1 MARSHAE
8 ACSWGR
14 EGGSAAHGPWLD
26 LEDLVEVER
35 TSEDVAH
42 PIEAALLPGLCAGV
56 ARGRAW
62 GAEYPCCSTSR
73 RLRRIWLRSVE
84 AGTECTQEF
93 VLRRSPAAQAKGR
106 CLTTTVFLR

>member
-1 MARSHAE
+1 LA
-8 ACSWGR
+8 
-14 EGGSAAHGPWLD
+14 D

-73 RLRRIWLRSVE
+73 RLRRIWLRFVE

-93 VLRRSPAAQAKGR
+93 VLRRSPAAEAKVVARPRPSSCGYGSR
-106 CLTTTVFLR
+106 ELTREAQHAP